1 MGNSVLKERS
11 DLLLKLGENYHK
23 KEFLQKNI
31 SLNST
36 NSTLISTEQ
45 NSILS
50 QSNNQSNKIKTYSLL
65 LIKYRKNQG
74 YERLFSFFISSHI
87 LISHLSQNIL
97 NNYQNIE
104 NIYLKYGSQIIQI
117 PINKIAIKNNI
128 IAIYFE
134 NRNFEFFFGVNQLS
148 ENELKTKNLYCF
160 EKNKNLKEI
169 NFINISL
176 DNPLNN
182 LFIGSPIFYKDSSE
196 NIVVGIINEKGE
208 YKIFNTNDYE
218 IILNYYYT
226 LNDICQNGIEKIK
239 TQQID
244 FSFDNFIE
252 YQIKF
257 IMKDLITFTH
267 INLSGTNFNNK
278 NNDLLNKL
286 ANIKFNFLLSL
297 NLSNNNI
304 GDSGLEI
311 FSKFKMPLLDE
322 LFLDNN
328 NITEIGI
335 NTLFNTD
342 LLYQLLSLS
351 LNNNIEIK
359 DNGIYSFKNSKNN
372 LKLKLE
378 KLKISNINITDLAI
392 EYIINNIPSIIRI
405 EAYDNFIL
413 DVEEKNCF
421 KKNKILQISKIKQ
434 NYLLKSLYFEKNVIS
449 EILIKNA
456 NLFISSFI
464 SPESFPYKTLNS
476 NIELID
482 SNCLN
487 NINNIYSKEFLVEK
501 NRNDYLYNCVQ
512 NLYIKFQGEPNE
524 YIYSC
529 FVINSN
535 SIITFS
541 EELKEKVKKEK
552 KNLSIRLTSSFPEII
567 KKYSLYIKKNYI
579 QICFQNYSFREW
591 FGIKKNI
598 NFKKQLIF
606 SLITDLESNLSKN
619 QLFQINIK
627 EETKFNP
634 NFNLNEFNKFNIG
647 CSICIKDVN
656 DDIYSIGLIQSN
668 MKKYYFTKNDIESLK
683 YNILLNKLLA
693 FEFNIFDVEKNII
706 ELRLNNCGIND
717 EDINNL
723 SSMELIKLTILTLS
737 NNNFT
742 YKGCYFLS
750 QMNLKKLLILD
761 ISYNKIG
768 ESGLYFLSRANCE
781 ILDELDLSNS
791 YITNNSIIYLLRAEF
806 ISNISRL
813 NLQENILFNKDG
825 LKIMIQSN
833 LFQNLKYLILNGT
846 SVGKINL
853 IEICQNKIITPI
865 I

>member
-11 DLLLKLGENYHK
+11 DLLLKLGENYYK

-50 QSNNQSNKIKTYSLL
+50 QSNNQSNKIKTYSIL
-65 LIKYRKNQG
+65 LIKYRKKQG

-87 LISHLSQNIL
+87 LISHLSQTIL

-117 PINKIAIKNNI
+117 PINKIAIKKNI

-267 INLSGTNFNNK
+267 INLSGTIFNNK

-359 DNGIYSFKNSKNN
+359 DNGIYFFKNSKNN

-541 EELKEKVKKEK
+541 EELKEKVKKKK

-606 SLITDLESNLSKN
+606 SLTTDLESNLSKN

-634 NFNLNEFNKFNIG
+634 NFNLDEFNKFNIG

-737 NNNFT
+737 NNDFT

-761 ISYNKIG
+761 VSYNKIG

>member
-50 QSNNQSNKIKTYSLL
+50 QSNNQSNKIKTYSIL
-65 LIKYRKNQG
+65 LIKYRKKQG

-87 LISHLSQNIL
+87 LISHLSQTIL

-208 YKIFNTNDYE
+208 YKIFNTNDFE

-267 INLSGTNFNNK
+267 INLSGTNFNNN

-449 EILIKNA
+449 EILIKNT

-606 SLITDLESNLSKN
+606 SLTTDLESNLSKN

-761 ISYNKIG
+761 VSYNKIG

>member
-1 MGNSVLKERS
+1 
-11 DLLLKLGENYHK
+11 
-23 KEFLQKNI
+23 
-31 SLNST
+31 
-36 NSTLISTEQ
+36 
-45 NSILS
+45 
-50 QSNNQSNKIKTYSLL
+50 
-65 LIKYRKNQG
+65 
-74 YERLFSFFISSHI
+74 
-87 LISHLSQNIL
+87 
-97 NNYQNIE
+97 
-104 NIYLKYGSQIIQI
+104 
-117 PINKIAIKNNI
+117 
-128 IAIYFE
+128 
-134 NRNFEFFFGVNQLS
+134 
-148 ENELKTKNLYCF
+148 
-160 EKNKNLKEI
+160 
-169 NFINISL
+169 
-176 DNPLNN
+176 
-182 LFIGSPIFYKDSSE
+182 
-196 NIVVGIINEKGE
+196 
-208 YKIFNTNDYE
+208 
-218 IILNYYYT
+218 
-226 LNDICQNGIEKIK
+226 
-239 TQQID
+239 
-244 FSFDNFIE
+244 
-252 YQIKF
+252 
-257 IMKDLITFTH
+257 MKDLITFTH
-267 INLSGTNFNNK
+267 INLSGTNFNNN

-449 EILIKNA
+449 EILIKNT

-606 SLITDLESNLSKN
+606 SLTTDLESNLSKN

-761 ISYNKIG
+761 VSYNKIG

>member
-50 QSNNQSNKIKTYSLL
+50 QSNNQSDKIKTYSIL
-65 LIKYRKNQG
+65 LIKYRKKQV

-87 LISHLSQNIL
+87 LISHLSQTIL

-148 ENELKTKNLYCF
+148 KNELKIKNLCCF

-257 IMKDLITFTH
+257 MMKDLITFTH

-405 EAYDNFIL
+405 EAFDNFIL
-413 DVEEKNCF
+413 DVEEKNCI
-421 KKNKILQISKIKQ
+421 KKNKVLQISKIKQ
-434 NYLLKSLYFEKNVIS
+434 NCLLKSLYFEKNVIS

-456 NLFISSFI
+456 NLFISSFE
-464 SPESFPYKTLNS
+464 SPESFPYKILNS

-619 QLFQINIK
+619 QLFQVNIK

-706 ELRLNNCGIND
+706 ELRLNKCGIND

-723 SSMELIKLTILTLS
+723 SSMELKKLTILTLS

-806 ISNISRL
+806 VSNISRL

-825 LKIMIQSN
+825 LKSMIQSN
-833 LFQNLKYLILNGT
+833 LFQNLKYLFLKGT

>member
-1 MGNSVLKERS
+1 M
-11 DLLLKLGENYHK
+11 
-23 KEFLQKNI
+23 
-31 SLNST
+31 
-36 NSTLISTEQ
+36 
-45 NSILS
+45 
-50 QSNNQSNKIKTYSLL
+50 
-65 LIKYRKNQG
+65 
-74 YERLFSFFISSHI
+74 
-87 LISHLSQNIL
+87 
-97 NNYQNIE
+97 
-104 NIYLKYGSQIIQI
+104 
-117 PINKIAIKNNI
+117 
-128 IAIYFE
+128 
-134 NRNFEFFFGVNQLS
+134 
-148 ENELKTKNLYCF
+148 
-160 EKNKNLKEI
+160 
-169 NFINISL
+169 

-208 YKIFNTNDYE
+208 YKIFNTNDFE

-606 SLITDLESNLSKN
+606 SLTTDLESNLSKN

-634 NFNLNEFNKFNIG
+634 NFNLDEFNKFNIG

-761 ISYNKIG
+761 VSYNKIG

-825 LKIMIQSN
+825 LKSMIQSN

>member
-11 DLLLKLGENYHK
+11 DLLLKLGENYYK

-50 QSNNQSNKIKTYSLL
+50 QSNNQSNKIKTYSIL
-65 LIKYRKNQG
+65 LIKYRKKQG

-87 LISHLSQNIL
+87 LISHLSQTIL

-148 ENELKTKNLYCF
+148 KNELKIKNLYCF

-267 INLSGTNFNNK
+267 INLSGTNFNNN

-359 DNGIYSFKNSKNN
+359 DNGIYFFKNSKNN

-606 SLITDLESNLSKN
+606 SLTTDLESNLSKN

-761 ISYNKIG
+761 VSYNKIG

>member
-50 QSNNQSNKIKTYSLL
+50 QSNNQSNKIKTYSIL
-65 LIKYRKNQG
+65 LIKYRKQG

-87 LISHLSQNIL
+87 LISHLSQTIL

-148 ENELKTKNLYCF
+148 KNELKTKNLYCF

-252 YQIKF
+252 YQIRF
-257 IMKDLITFTH
+257 IIKDLITFTH
-267 INLSGTNFNNK
+267 INLSGTNFNNN

-328 NITEIGI
+328 NITKIGI

-359 DNGIYSFKNSKNN
+359 DNGIYYFKNSKNN
-372 LKLKLE
+372 LKLKLQ

-405 EAYDNFIL
+405 EAFDNFIL
-413 DVEEKNCF
+413 DVEEKNCI
-421 KKNKILQISKIKQ
+421 KKNKVLQISKIKQ
-434 NYLLKSLYFEKNVIS
+434 NCLLKSLYFEKNVIS

-456 NLFISSFI
+456 NLFISSFV
-464 SPESFPYKTLNS
+464 SPESFPYKILNS

-501 NRNDYLYNCVQ
+501 NKNDYLYNCVQ
-512 NLYIKFQGEPNE
+512 NLYVKFQGEPNE

-606 SLITDLESNLSKN
+606 SLTTDLESNLSKN
-619 QLFQINIK
+619 QLFQINIE

-706 ELRLNNCGIND
+706 ELRLNKCGIND

-723 SSMELIKLTILTLS
+723 SSMELKKLTILTLS

-813 NLQENILFNKDG
+813 NLQDNILFNKDG
-825 LKIMIQSN
+825 LKIMVQSN
-833 LFQNLKYLILNGT
+833 LLQNLKYLFLNGT

>member
-23 KEFLQKNI
+23 KEFLLKNI

-50 QSNNQSNKIKTYSLL
+50 QSNNQSNKIKTYSIL
-65 LIKYRKNQG
+65 LIKYRKKQG

-87 LISHLSQNIL
+87 LISHLSQTIL

-208 YKIFNTNDYE
+208 YKIFNTNDFE

-257 IMKDLITFTH
+257 MMKDLITFTH

-413 DVEEKNCF
+413 DIEEKNCF

-606 SLITDLESNLSKN
+606 SLTTDLESNLSKN
-619 QLFQINIK
+619 QLFQINIE

-706 ELRLNNCGIND
+706 ELRLNKCGIND

-723 SSMELIKLTILTLS
+723 SSMELKKLTILTLS

-806 ISNISRL
+806 VSNISRL

>member
-11 DLLLKLGENYHK
+11 DLLLQLGENYHK

-50 QSNNQSNKIKTYSLL
+50 QSNNQSNKIKTYSIL

-87 LISHLSQNIL
+87 LISHLSQTIL

-208 YKIFNTNDYE
+208 YKIFNTNDFE

-257 IMKDLITFTH
+257 MMKDLITFTH

-541 EELKEKVKKEK
+541 EELNEKVKKEK

-606 SLITDLESNLSKN
+606 SLTTDLESNLSKN

-656 DDIYSIGLIQSN
+656 DDLYSIGLIQSN

-706 ELRLNNCGIND
+706 ELRLNKCGIND

-723 SSMELIKLTILTLS
+723 SSMELKKLTILTLS

-806 ISNISRL
+806 VSNISRL

-825 LKIMIQSN
+825 LKSMIQSN
-833 LFQNLKYLILNGT
+833 LFQNLKYLFLKGT

-853 IEICQNKIITPI
+853 IEICQNKIISPI

>member
-50 QSNNQSNKIKTYSLL
+50 QSNNQSNKIKTYSIL
-65 LIKYRKNQG
+65 LIKYRKKQG

-87 LISHLSQNIL
+87 LISHLSQTIL

-208 YKIFNTNDYE
+208 YKIFNTNDFE

-226 LNDICQNGIEKIK
+226 LNNICQNGIEKIK

-449 EILIKNA
+449 EILIKNT

-606 SLITDLESNLSKN
+606 SLTTDLESNLSKN

-761 ISYNKIG
+761 VSYNKIG

>member
-723 SSMELIKLTILTLS
+723 SSMELKKLTILTLS

-853 IEICQNKIITPI
+853 IEICQNKIISPI

>member
-1 MGNSVLKERS
+1 MRNSVLKEIS
-11 DLLLKLGENYHK
+11 DLLLKLRENYHK

-117 PINKIAIKNNI
+117 PINKIAIKKNI

-196 NIVVGIINEKGE
+196 NIVVGIINEKSK
-208 YKIFNTNDYE
+208 YKIFNKNDYE

-267 INLSGTNFNNK
+267 INLSGTNFNNN

-606 SLITDLESNLSKN
+606 SLTTDLESNLSKN

-634 NFNLNEFNKFNIG
+634 NFNLSEFNKFNIG

-761 ISYNKIG
+761 VSYNKIG

-791 YITNNSIIYLLRAEF
+791 YITNNSIIYLLRAES

>member
-11 DLLLKLGENYHK
+11 DLLLKLGENYYK

-50 QSNNQSNKIKTYSLL
+50 QSNNQSNKIKTYSIL
-65 LIKYRKNQG
+65 LIKYRKKQG

-87 LISHLSQNIL
+87 LISHLSQTIL

-117 PINKIAIKNNI
+117 PINKIAIKKNI

-267 INLSGTNFNNK
+267 INLSGTIFNNK

-606 SLITDLESNLSKN
+606 SLTTDLESNLSKN

-634 NFNLNEFNKFNIG
+634 NFNLDEFNKFNIG

-761 ISYNKIG
+761 VSYNKIG

>member
-11 DLLLKLGENYHK
+11 DLLLQLGENYHK

-65 LIKYRKNQG
+65 LIKYRKKQG

-359 DNGIYSFKNSKNN
+359 DNGIYFFKNSKNN

-434 NYLLKSLYFEKNVIS
+434 NCLLKSLYFEKNVIS

-706 ELRLNNCGIND
+706 ELRLNKCGIND

-723 SSMELIKLTILTLS
+723 SSMELKKLTILTLS

-761 ISYNKIG
+761 VSYNKIG

-825 LKIMIQSN
+825 LKSMIQSN

>member
-117 PINKIAIKNNI
+117 PINKIAIKKNI

-196 NIVVGIINEKGE
+196 NIVVGIINEKSK
-208 YKIFNTNDYE
+208 YKIFNKNDYE

-226 LNDICQNGIEKIK
+226 LNNICQNGIEKIK

-267 INLSGTNFNNK
+267 INLSGTNFNNN

-606 SLITDLESNLSKN
+606 SLTTDLESNLSKN

-761 ISYNKIG
+761 VSYNKIG

>member
-117 PINKIAIKNNI
+117 PINKIAIKKNI

-606 SLITDLESNLSKN
+606 SLTTDLESNLSKN

-761 ISYNKIG
+761 VSYNKIG

>member
-50 QSNNQSNKIKTYSLL
+50 QSNNQSNKIKTYSIL
-65 LIKYRKNQG
+65 LIKYRKKQG

-87 LISHLSQNIL
+87 LISHLSQTIL

-226 LNDICQNGIEKIK
+226 LNNICQNGIEKIK

-449 EILIKNA
+449 EILIKNT

-706 ELRLNNCGIND
+706 ELRLNKCGIND

-806 ISNISRL
+806 VSNISRL

-825 LKIMIQSN
+825 LKSMIQSN

>member
-50 QSNNQSNKIKTYSLL
+50 QSNNQSNKIKTYSIL
-65 LIKYRKNQG
+65 LIKYRKKQG

-87 LISHLSQNIL
+87 LISHLSQTIL

-117 PINKIAIKNNI
+117 PINKIAIKKNI

-208 YKIFNTNDYE
+208 CKIFNTNDYE

-267 INLSGTNFNNK
+267 INLSGTNFNNN

-606 SLITDLESNLSKN
+606 SLTTDLESNLSKN

-761 ISYNKIG
+761 VSYNKIG